1 MNKFLF
7 KTKDKI
13 TKKESKELVGKH
25 IHFTWYNKEDDVME
39 TIPGLVLDNNDG
51 LLSIYT
57 MDIIFEDAK
66 EEDNNRFIKDI
77 NYDELSNVLVFD
89 NYTKEFWKLL
99 DNIDDKDIIN
109 KEFEIKNIFG
119 NTITTKIVDYNIPL
133 SITILIDKDEVIYP
147 LYFIES
153 INSIK

>member
-13 TKKESKELVGKH
+13 SKKESKELVGKH

-57 MDIIFEDAK
+57 MDIIFDNAT

-77 NYDELSNVLVFD
+77 NYDELSNILVFD

-99 DNIDDKDIIN
+99 DNLDDKDILN
-109 KEFEIKNIFG
+109 KEFDIKNIFG

-133 SITILIDKDEVIYP
+133 SITILIDKDEVVYP

-153 INSIK
+153 INNIK

>member
-13 TKKESKELVGKH
+13 SKKESKELVGKH

-57 MDIIFEDAK
+57 MDIIFDNAT

-77 NYDELSNVLVFD
+77 NYDELSNILVFD

-99 DNIDDKDIIN
+99 DNLDDKDIIN
-109 KEFEIKNIFG
+109 KEFDIKNIFG
-119 NTITTKIVDYNIPL
+119 DTITTKIVDYNIPL
-133 SITILIDKDEVIYP
+133 SISILIDKDEVVYP

-153 INSIK
+153 INNIK

>member
-39 TIPGLVLDNNDG
+39 TIPGLVLSEEDG
-51 LLSIYT
+51 VLKIYT

-89 NYTKEFWKLL
+89 NYTNEFWKLL